1 MPNHLIRLSYVGT
14 AYHGFQ
20 IQANADTVQARLQ
33 TALRT
38 ALGFLPDIKG
48 CSRTDSGV
56 HARAFYVSFCTP
68 QPLDARRFLRSVNAL
83 LPDDIRV
90 HAIEQVP
97 ETFHARYS
105 AASKVYEY
113 LIYNSPVMDPFLNG
127 RAVLFPGP
135 FDCEAVNRAL
145 APLLG
150 RHDFSAFCGEKGK
163 KEDMCRT
170 LTRCAAAREGDLVRL
185 TAAADGFLYNMV
197 RIIAGTA
204 MSAARGR
211 LDAAGVAAILA
222 SGRRSL
228 LCSTAPAEGL
238 YLTRVEYHFEGTDCH
253 QK

>member
-20 IQANADTVQARLQ
+20 IQANADTVQVRLQ

-105 AASKVYEY
+105 AAGKVYEY

-163 KEDMCRT
+163 KRI
-170 LTRCAAAREGDLVRL
+170 CAAPSPAAPPPARATL
-185 TAAADGFLYNMV
+185 
-197 RIIAGTA
+197 
-204 MSAARGR
+204 
-211 LDAAGVAAILA
+211 
-222 SGRRSL
+222 SG
-228 LCSTAPAEGL
+228 
-238 YLTRVEYHFEGTDCH
+238 
-253 QK
+253 